1 MVAAWCFLLDIGPQS
16 LGPRREVDIALRSL
30 CQALEN
36 LELNFCNTLQ
46 VFWCILFL
54 HFFWIHWRSQ
64 KKMNLKS
71 NVMNSLKSRSTFQT
85 SVSKGWRMLAGWLR
99 TGLLNATVKGIETPQ
114 EMQRWA
120 AFFFVSK
127 NSQRS
132 QLQRLSFSRFATFF
146 GDVTPHIKTPQK
158 ITKTKNEK
166 PKRHP
171 FPSCPT
177 YSHTKTFP
185 TFPYSITVRLSPKPV
200 VGVATFLPFPTPS
213 TLPLF
218 LGKRRQ
224 RHGSASGTVQLWS
237 RTWRRLN
244 NNNLYFFLLF
254 S

>member
-85 SVSKGWRMLAGWLR
+85 SVSKGWRVLAGWLR

-120 AFFFVSK
+120 AFFLFPKIPNEVNFNGFLFRVS
-127 NSQRS
+127 RRF
-132 QLQRLSFSRFATFF
+132 LVTSRHTSKQ
-146 GDVTPHIKTPQK
+146 PKKSPK
-158 ITKTKNEK
+158 RKTKNQNDI
-166 PKRHP
+166 P
-171 FPSCPT
+171 FQAVPPTATPRLTRPSPQT
-177 YSHTKTFP
+177 NSLPPSHF
-185 TFPYSITVRLSPKPV
+185 
-200 VGVATFLPFPTPS
+200 TPC
-213 TLPLF
+213 
-218 LGKRRQ
+218 R
-224 RHGSASGTVQLWS
+224 
-237 RTWRRLN
+237 
-244 NNNLYFFLLF
+244 
-254 S
+254 